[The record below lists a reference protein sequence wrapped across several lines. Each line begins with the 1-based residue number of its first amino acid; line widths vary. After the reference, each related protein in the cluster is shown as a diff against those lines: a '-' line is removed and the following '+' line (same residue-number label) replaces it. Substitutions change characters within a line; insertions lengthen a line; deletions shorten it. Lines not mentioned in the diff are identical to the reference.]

1 MSFLIISYKRTA
13 PFSDVQKVIRSL
25 SQAEYH
31 YLTPRGRYIE
41 SPNLK
46 ARVVVYDDRKPVG
59 FIEGVIFDDAPKTLI
74 VSIAVSPQARH
85 QGLAANL
92 LDKIVAE
99 KAYLDFDTL
108 FARVDK
114 VNVASQ
120 RLLEKNGFTQIRDNG
135 SQYVYTKNVLATPVY
150 KLWKKEKT

>member
-1 MSFLIISYKRTA
+1 MANFDFDELKRKAVQTA
-13 PFSDVQKVIRSL
+13 GTIADKS
-25 SQAEYH
+25 AEV
-31 YLTPRGRYIE
+31 
-41 SPNLK
+41 
-46 ARVVVYDDRKPVG
+46 A
-59 FIEGVIFDDAPKTLI
+59 
-74 VSIAVSPQARH
+74 
-85 QGLAANL
+85 
-92 LDKIVAE
+92 KIVAE

-135 SQYVYTKNVLATPVY
+135 SQYVYTKSVLATPVY